1 MNILLQKLQD
11 SHKLPA
17 ELEARPEMRTCVQM
31 VKSRI
36 RTKTTKI
43 TTGESFNPVHRQNQL
58 PVGPAKAKH

>member
-17 ELEARPEMRTCVQM
+17 ELEARPEMRDLCSDGQEQNTHE
-31 VKSRI
+31 
-36 RTKTTKI
+36 TTKI